1 MPKPT
6 PRGAVLQHGKGPMK
20 KKRILVACKIFEEE
34 INYVL
39 QKERESLDVEMVWMD
54 VGLRSDPALP

>member
-39 QKERESLDVEMVWMD
+39 QKERESLDVEMVLD
-54 VGLRSDPALP
+54 GRGASFRPCSP